1 MTSGRWW
8 RLLTVALLAVAAGS
22 IAPVAAGVPSASA
35 DREILV
41 MIRIAP
47 DHFRPS
53 NSYSGGYGDELGR
66 SARERIARRVARK
79 YSLTLVDNWPMP
91 MLGVDCFVMLVSD
104 TRATG
109 AAAEQVSHD
118 SEVSWAEPVQQYTS
132 RADAPNDP
140 LYAAEPAA
148 TQWHLA
154 DLHRIASGRGT
165 RVAVVDSGIDANHP
179 DLAGQVIIN
188 RNFVSGRPLVP
199 EKHGTEVA
207 GIIAAKGNNRL
218 GIEGVAPGARLLG
231 LRACVQARNSTEC
244 DTLSLAKALYYAIQN
259 KSDVINLSLSGP
271 DARLLREILK
281 IAHAR
286 GAEVVAAFDPNLPRG
301 GFPASLPDVI
311 AVSNAPITGS
321 SGIVYVAPGR
331 GVPTTEPGG
340 RWSLVNGSSFA
351 AAHVSGLVALIR
363 EHQRSAPLALVSQR
377 LDGEIDACATLV
389 RAVGGC
395 DCPCGSART
404 SSRGHGI

>member
-53 NSYSGGYGDELGR
+53 NGYSGGYGDELGR

-179 DLAGQVIIN
+179 DLAGQVIVN

-244 DTLSLAKALYYAIQN
+244 DTLSLAKALYYAIEN

-363 EHQRSAPLALVSQR
+363 EHQRSAPLAFVSQR